1 MPNSRILRER
11 VAGQSAMCDV
21 VRAQAASPERSAIE
35 RILGFNPLTAASRA
49 LYRGALAELLVGE
62 VLANLGP
69 RWDVLHDLPLGH
81 AVLDHLV
88 IGPAGVF
95 TVRAANYGAQ
105 DVVIDGPPLMV
116 ATRARDDIA
125 HAAAEAAEVQ
135 RILAA
140 ATGEA
145 VSVRPLLVI
154 VDPKRLTVK
163 QTATTVRV
171 MASWELERVLTRA
184 ARTLTGDEVARL
196 SDVADLITTWPRADA
211 VDLADTQQLYRDFS
225 AVRDEVRVALG
236 RRILWIVAGVG
247 LMYGAVWSLIGTL
260 ASLILSTR

>member
-21 VRAQAASPERSAIE
+21 VRAQAASPERSAVE
-35 RILGFNPLTAASRA
+35 RVLGFNPLTSASRA
-49 LYRGALAELLVGE
+49 MYGGALAELLVGD

-81 AVLDHLV
+81 TALDHLV

-105 DVVIDGPPLMV
+105 DVIIDGSALIV
-116 ATRARDDIA
+116 AKEARDDITR
-125 HAAAEAAEVQ
+125 AAAEAAEVE

-140 ATGEA
+140 ATGGPVA
-145 VSVRPLLVI
+145 VRALLVI

-163 QTATTVRV
+163 QTASTVRV

-196 SDVADLITTWPRADA
+196 SDVADLVTTWPRADA

-236 RRILWIVAGVG
+236 RRILWIVVG
-247 LMYGAVWSLIGTL
+247 LGLVYGAVWALIGTL
-260 ASLILSTR
+260 ASLVLATR